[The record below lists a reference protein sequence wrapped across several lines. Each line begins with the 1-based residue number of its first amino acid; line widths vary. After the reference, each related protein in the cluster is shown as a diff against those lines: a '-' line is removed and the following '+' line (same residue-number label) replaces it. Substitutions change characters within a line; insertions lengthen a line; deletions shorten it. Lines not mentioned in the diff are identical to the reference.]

1 LRRITDAQNET
12 KDKVKY
18 LDTIRRFLEQLHVE
32 SNPVPTVNNI
42 LPTLVGAIK
51 QMDSIS
57 RYYARSGYLGLL
69 CMKVC
74 IFIRYCVVKMWTI
87 Y

>member
-1 LRRITDAQNET
+1 MSFYRITDAQNET

-18 LDTIRRFLEQLHVE
+18 LDTLKRYLDQLHME
-32 SNPVPTVNNI
+32 SNPVSTVNNI
-42 LPTLVGAIK
+42 LPLLVGAIK

-69 CMKVC
+69 CMKVLLFFGSLVQ
-74 IFIRYCVVKMWTI
+74 IL
-87 Y
+87 